1 MLMQC
6 LFIFLNN
13 YSKSLFV
20 DSVSMENFKVV
31 IFIMAILISLTAIVN
46 KRKFP
51 FPVIL
56 VFAGL
61 IIGFVP
67 QLPNLQLDPEV
78 VFVIILPPL
87 LYDAASKTSWLEFKI
102 SIRPI
107 SALAITLIF
116 FTTLTVAV
124 TAHYLIPGFTWPLAF
139 VLGAVISPPDA
150 VAASGIIKGLGL
162 NKKTITILEGESL
175 VNDASALIAYRYAV
189 LAVTTGSFVFW
200 QAGVQFL
207 LVSVVGILIGFA
219 TGFLFVFA
227 HKKIENNPL
236 VETSLTLLAPFVAYL
251 AAEHF
256 HMSGVLAVVVTGLVI
271 SRKSPEIFASQARMR
286 TRVVWDTIIFLL
298 NGFIFILIGLQLPSI
313 IKDLGRYPISTIL
326 GYGLIISLVTIIVRV
341 IWVFGGAYWSSIF
354 KKNKKDIVTATAYSD
369 AKNTWKN
376 VMVVA
381 WTGTRG
387 IISLAA
393 ALALP
398 LALDD
403 GTAFPKRSSIIFLAF
418 VVIFITLVV
427 QGLTLPFLV
436 KWLQIK
442 PEDNTDE
449 EQRELQ
455 LYLANS
461 TLHYIE
467 NEFPI
472 QNDSKL
478 KEQLKNRFEQ
488 QIRKLNKEIQL
499 HKRAKYF
506 NYEVKPAEPDNSLT
520 AKVEINKFQ
529 RELLIRLHKDGDF
542 SDAVIRQTERE
553 IDIDE
558 LRLNQHLPKED

>member
-1 MLMQC
+1 M
-6 LFIFLNN
+6 N
-13 YSKSLFV
+13 
-20 DSVSMENFKVV
+20 DFKIVV
-31 IFIMAILISLTAIVN
+31 FIMAILISLTAIVN
-46 KRKFP
+46 KRKLP

-61 IIGFVP
+61 IIGFIP
-67 QLPNLQLDPEV
+67 QLPNLALDPDV
-78 VFVIILPPL
+78 VFVIMLPPL
-87 LYDAASKTSWLEFKI
+87 LYDAASKTSWLEFKT

-107 SALAITLIF
+107 SALAITLVF
-116 FTTLTVAV
+116 FTTVAVAV

-139 VLGAVISPPDA
+139 VLGAVVSPPDA

-162 NKKTITILEGESL
+162 NKKVITILEGESL

-189 LAVTTGSFVFW
+189 LAVTTGTFVFW

-207 LVSVVGILIGFA
+207 LVSVVGILIGIV
-219 TGFLFVFA
+219 TGFLFVWA

-236 VETSLTLLAPFVAYL
+236 VETSLTLLAPFVSYL
-251 AAEHF
+251 AAEQF
-256 HMSGVLAVVVTGLVI
+256 HMSGVLAVVTTGLLI

-313 IKDLGRYPISTIL
+313 IKDLGGYPFSTIL
-326 GYGLIISLVTIIVRV
+326 GYGLIISLVTILIRI
-341 IWVFGGAYWSSIF
+341 IWVFGGAYWLNF
-354 KKNKKDIVTATAYSD
+354 FQKNKKNKVAGKDYTD
-369 AKNTWKN
+369 PQNTWKN
-376 VMVVA
+376 VLVVA

-387 IISLAA
+387 VISLAA

-398 LALDD
+398 LVLDD
-403 GTAFPKRSSIIFLAF
+403 GSHFPKRSSIIFFAF
-418 VVIFITLVV
+418 VVIFVTLVA
-427 QGLTLPFLV
+427 QGLSLPLLIR
-436 KWLQIK
+436 WLKIK

-449 EQRELQ
+449 EERELQ
-455 LYLANS
+455 LYIANS

-467 NEFPI
+467 HEFPV
-472 QNDSKL
+472 QGDNKL
-478 KEQLKNRFEQ
+478 QQQLKSRYEQ

-499 HKRAKYF
+499 HKRARYF
-506 NYEVKPAEPDNSLT
+506 NYEVKLPEPDNLLT

-542 SDAVIRQTERE
+542 SDTAIRQIERE

-558 LRLNQHLPKED
+558 LKLNQQLPKEA